1 LEDAMFNTV
10 AEEIDGFDLGT
21 NAGRAS
27 ALEAALFPAP
37 SSPTCWMSPLKSLP
51 GEYREG
57 LLIRVIHRPFT
68 WDTFGFDTH
77 TVVGVRVAAMAEHL
91 TQATWPPSSRGTRAR
106 ILRPLILTR
115 RISQT

>member
-1 LEDAMFNTV
+1 MHTVTCQMSYAWGVDGRGAPPRHLEDAMFNMV
-10 AEEIDGFDLGT
+10 LEEIDGFDLGT

-57 LLIRVIHRPFT
+57 AVNTCHSQAVHRGHFRLRHT
-68 WDTFGFDTH
+68 HNTH
-77 TVVGVRVAAMAEHL
+77 TVVGA
-91 TQATWPPSSRGTRAR
+91 RGCNG
-106 ILRPLILTR
+106 
-115 RISQT
+115 